1 MHAGAMIGAAHQGRA
16 VGDRMGGR
24 GSEVPL
30 LGRVDHFGNLKVRV
44 K

>member
-1 MHAGAMIGAAHQGRA
+1 MIGDARLRRTIGR
-16 VGDRMGGR
+16 RMGGG

-30 LGRVDHFGNLKVRV
+30 LGRVDHFGNLNVRM